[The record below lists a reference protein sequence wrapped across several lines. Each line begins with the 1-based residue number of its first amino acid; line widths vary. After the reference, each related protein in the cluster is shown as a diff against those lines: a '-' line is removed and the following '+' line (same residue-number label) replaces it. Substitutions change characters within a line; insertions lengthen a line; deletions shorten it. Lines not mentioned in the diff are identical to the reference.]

1 MMIWVGVALQRV
13 PSRAWLVVACCGLA
27 MAAMFYWIGYY
38 RVILTQDT
46 VFHRTLFQTGNSI
59 ALSEIERIEWK
70 PTTWSPVFKNRRNL
84 LIIPKSHTGK
94 RPIVISTLFF
104 SAKDVSNLF
113 THLREKLP
121 PQVAPSQSIA

>member
-1 MMIWVGVALQRV
+1 
-13 PSRAWLVVACCGLA
+13 
-27 MAAMFYWIGYY
+27 
-38 RVILTQDT
+38 
-46 VFHRTLFQTGNSI
+46 
-59 ALSEIERIEWK
+59 
-70 PTTWSPVFKNRRNL
+70 VFKNRRNL